1 VRRLSEKSERFF
13 CRGRGEGDENGF
25 TLTLHT
31 IIILHIFLSSLFA
44 HGGTNCTTSEAAVA
58 TGDRGKAP
66 V

>member
-1 VRRLSEKSERFF
+1 MRRLSEKSERFF
-13 CRGRGEGDENGF
+13 CRGRGKRDF
-25 TLTLHT
+25 LLTLTLHT